1 MRSSL
6 RTPTAPC
13 VSGAEVHSDV
23 DGPPCSVLLHRPE
36 HQQDVPDIQG
46 EQCLPDFIFLS
57 FTFFQP
63 VEFTQLE
70 HEKWF
75 RTLLIVIL
83 FLISFYVVLFFLL
96 AQIIEPGVLFK
107 KVNFLRGNPVDLED
121 DITKLSTTFF
131 IFSGGITALAMT
143 ISEICAWVMR
153 PASTFVN
160 PVCSA
165 GFIVNS
171 IPFFTLNT
179 SIVLAMV
186 VRVVTNIFF
195 GRVVPFWLINS
206 VVITAIFLTNKL
218 ARAHV
223 QSRLQQQID
232 TLTIGGNNTVHPAF
246 LIAVLPIRSP
256 SGDSPTLPRRA
267 TRPAEDIFLQP
278 LRVRALTGDFP
289 TLPAPTRATLCPV
302 GE

>member
-1 MRSSL
+1 M
-6 RTPTAPC
+6 
-13 VSGAEVHSDV
+13 
-23 DGPPCSVLLHRPE
+23 
-36 HQQDVPDIQG
+36 
-46 EQCLPDFIFLS
+46 
-57 FTFFQP
+57 
-63 VEFTQLE
+63 
-70 HEKWF
+70 
-75 RTLLIVIL
+75 
-83 FLISFYVVLFFLL
+83 
-96 AQIIEPGVLFK
+96 
-107 KVNFLRGNPVDLED
+107 DLED

-160 PVCSA
+160 PVCST

-256 SGDSPTLPRRA
+256 SLPRRA
-267 TRPAEDIFLQP
+267 TRPAEEIFLQP
-278 LRVRALTGDFP
+278 LRVQALTGDFP